1 MPDEQTWVKDG
12 TEEAEPVTTE
22 TPAGEAVEAAAE
34 VVEGATAIVEGAA
47 ATGDETTGAVETA
60 VETGAGEAKVV
71 EEVVQKFIEGKLGEE
86 VFQLPE
92 GVQVPLKRGDTTEY
106 VPIEEVLKRGMLE
119 QDYRAKTTELSNEK
133 RAFEVSQATAATAQ
147 ARLDAKEKYLSEQEA
162 EIKAALSDP
171 ESAAQYQQHLEMLR
185 DNPMY
190 RKTWEER
197 WANRETAAERDA
209 LLETQ
214 DARVVQEASTTALG
228 WIKELATD
236 FDGVDQG
243 RVASIYG
250 QRLSAGQASLDIS
263 DVRSIYQA
271 EADYLKRA
279 SEPLRDQLANLS
291 AKIDALTASQ
301 TAEEQNQTTRHAVQ
315 RAKTVPVATGAGAP
329 ATAHTTPG
337 KFSPNEL
344 AERNSAWA
352 KAG

>member
-1 MPDEQTWVKDG
+1 MADKETWIKDG
-12 TEEAEPVTTE
+12 TEKAEPETTE
-22 TPAGEAVEAAAE
+22 TPAVEPVVEVVEPVVEAAAGDE
-34 VVEGATAIVEGAA
+34 PTGVVEPA
-47 ATGDETTGAVETA
+47 
-60 VETGAGEAKVV
+60 VV
-71 EEVVQKFIEGKLGEE
+71 EEVVEKFIECKLGDEPY
-86 VFQLPE
+86 QLPE
-92 GVQVPLKRGDTTEY
+92 GVRIPLKRGDETEY
-106 VPIEEVLKRGMLE
+106 VPIEEVRKRGMLE
-119 QDYRAKTTELSNEK
+119 QDYRAKTTALSDER
-133 RAFEVSQATAATAQ
+133 RAFEASQASATTAQ
-147 ARLDAKEKYLSEQEA
+147 AKLDAKEKYLSEQEA

-171 ESAAQYQQHLEMLR
+171 ESAEQYQQHLQMLR
-185 DNPMY
+185 DNPIY
-190 RKTWEER
+190 KKTWEGR
-197 WANRETAAERDA
+197 WANQETEAERDA
-209 LLETQ
+209 LLADQ

-301 TAEEQNQTTRHAVQ
+301 TAEEQNETTRHAVK

-329 ATAHTTPG
+329 AKAHVAPEI
-337 KFSPNEL
+337 FSPNQL
-344 AERNSAWA
+344 AEKNSEWA

>member
-1 MPDEQTWVKDG
+1 MADKETWIKDG
-12 TEEAEPVTTE
+12 TEEAEPETTE
-22 TPAGEAVEAAAE
+22 TPAGEATAE
-34 VVEGATAIVEGAA
+34 VVEGAAAVVEEVT
-47 ATGDETTGAVETA
+47 ATGDEATGAVETA
-60 VETGAGEAKVV
+60 GEAAGEAKAVA
-71 EEVVQKFIEGKLGEE
+71 EVVQKFIECKLGDEA
-86 VFQLPE
+86 FQLPE
-92 GVQVPLKRGDTTEY
+92 GVRIPLKRGDEIEY
-106 VPIEEVLKRGMLE
+106 VPIEEVRKRGMLE
-119 QDYRAKTTELSNEK
+119 QDYRTKTTELSNER
-133 RAFEVSQATAATAQ
+133 RAFETSQSNVVAE
-147 ARLDAKEKYLSEQEA
+147 RAKLEAKGKYLSEQEA

-171 ESAAQYQQHLEMLR
+171 ESAAQYQQHLDMLQT
-185 DNPMY
+185 NPMY

-291 AKIDALTASQ
+291 AKIDKLTASQ
-301 TAEEQNQTTRHAVQ
+301 TAEEQNETTRHAVK
-315 RAKTVPVATGAGAP
+315 RAKTIPVATGAGAP
-329 ATAHTTPG
+329 AKGHVAPERFG
-337 KFSPNEL
+337 PNEL
-344 AERNSAWA
+344 AEKNSEWA